1 MSSPYDLLLG
11 LALLNE
17 KNQHK
22 SSALKGWTGV
32 LVKAENQ
39 QILIERNVI
48 KEIVTISQAAPV
60 IDKRKWLTGL
70 MSYEGE
76 LLSLIELR
84 RLINPNIGSLG
95 LKNRQ
100 VIVINKEDGDFGLL
114 VDQIIGS
121 RHYWLDD
128 QALSAIDTNSG
139 GLFKASFFHK
149 GKSVKISNHH
159 KMVAQMGLKNLN
171 A

>member
-11 LALLNE
+11 LALLTE
-17 KNQHK
+17 KNQRQ
-22 SSALKGWTGV
+22 STTLKGWTGV
-32 LVKAENQ
+32 LVKAEKQ
-39 QILIERNVI
+39 HILIERAVI
-48 KEIVTISQAAPV
+48 KEIVTIPQAAPV
-60 IDKRKWLTGL
+60 IDKRSWLAGL

-76 LLSLIELR
+76 LLSLVELR
-84 RLINPNIGSLG
+84 NLVNPNLASLG

-100 VIVINKEDGDFGLL
+100 VIIINKEEGDFGLL

-128 QALSAIDTNSG
+128 KELSAIDASPEGPYKT
-139 GLFKASFFHK
+139 SFFHQ
-149 GKSVKISNHH
+149 GKSVKVSNHL
-159 KMVAQMGLKNLN
+159 KLMAQIGLRGT